1 MLSTILAGGH
11 DDGIFSLSYLGKYSP
26 AGGEGAGRG
35 AAGEGGEGLVVEDPL
50 EPAVALQL
58 VVLQPQA
65 LEARQLGEHLRRE
78 AAQVVGVEGEG
89 DQLGQA

>member
-1 MLSTILAGGH
+1 MMEYSV
-11 DDGIFSLSYLGKYSP
+11 SVGKYSP

-65 LEARQLGEHLRRE
+65 LEARQLGDHLGRE
-78 AAQVVGVEGEG
+78 AAEVVGVEGEG

>member
-1 MLSTILAGGH
+1 MMEYSV
-11 DDGIFSLSYLGKYSP
+11 SVVKYSP

-35 AAGEGGEGLVVEDPL
+35 AAGEGCEGLVVEDPL

-65 LEARQLGEHLRRE
+65 LEARQLRDHLGRQ
-78 AAQVVGVEGEG
+78 AAEVVGVEGEG